1 MAERKSPQSQS
12 DLDERIH
19 RLREEQDGGRGKA
32 KSAHSGLGFAMR
44 VGVELVAALVI
55 GVVVGL
61 MLDRWLE
68 TKPWFML
75 AFFVLGA
82 MAGIFNV
89 FRVVKRHDSA
99 IGYRAETDKDRNGE

>member
-19 RLREEQDGGRGKA
+19 RLREEQDSGRGKT
-32 KSAHSGLGFAMR
+32 KSTHSGLGFAMR
-44 VGVELVAALVI
+44 VGIELVAALVI
-55 GVVVGL
+55 GVVLGL
-61 MLDRWLE
+61 VLDRWLD

-89 FRVVKRHDSA
+89 FRVVKMHDSA
-99 IGYRAETDKDRNGE
+99 IGYRREADKNRNGE